1 MITPPP
7 LKPLLLGIILSLALP
22 ALAQSECLLPQLL
35 LETPELL
42 PVDRPVVRTIQ
53 QDQQGALWFGT
64 ENGAFVYDGSRVKT
78 VPLPDDLPLT
88 FIDYIGRWQE
98 QTLLFSRDHLVLL
111 QDDFQASSLAGITDP
126 DKRWTR
132 FDRGEQGPLLARLG
146 WRDMHL
152 HLRSQT
158 IADRN
163 ETYLF
168 REFSAQKLGNRL
180 YLTGQPFQAVNLD
193 SGELDVIS
201 PWSVISMTQF
211 AGQLILGLHST
222 VQQTLPGLLALY
234 EPGDAEPRLLPGF
247 DQPIASSTTNTLGVL
262 QMLVYQ
268 QQLHV
273 LYRTTEGLWLLV
285 LDSKLQPVVNQQL
298 GPYPMTAKLFQ
309 GPGQS
314 LWGISSNGELWQLC
328 QQQLISQ
335 QLYSNNDPE
344 NTSHFSA
351 FWDRQERLWVGLPD
365 GGLLTARQQPDFLQH
380 WHQHNSGLTSDKLRN
395 FHWFGE
401 QQLLVQTQDS
411 DLLLLDRASGA
422 LQGQLNPVADSGGW
436 RTPLVSSDQ
445 QLWLSGSHGVW
456 RQDKVGEWQQLDTSA
471 SFAMQE
477 HQQLIWVAQRPGI
490 RLFSRQGE
498 LLQQFSLPHTV
509 RAMQPFGDAML
520 VGLHERD
527 PALLLLQPDGEGY
540 RQTPI
545 ASSVQNPFAITPD
558 PQGGFWVGGWGSG
571 LVYLDADFQQQAQYR
586 TSEGLPSNL
595 IYGMAFDEQ
604 QRLWFSTD
612 RGLAVTQPCRDA
624 QQQPVAGCLNFLQ
637 VFDRSHGLSCG
648 AFDAESLY
656 RAPDH
661 SLYFGGICGM
671 VRVIPERYQPNPKP
685 PELYLSALYLDGQR
699 LAPQALQQP
708 DGALRLRPDAEIAL
722 QLAARQLA
730 PLAKVE
736 YRLNQG
742 RWLTADD
749 DLELRM
755 TGLQNG
761 RHQLEFRGYSP
772 TGLVSATPLQ
782 LDLYLPPPWWK
793 HPLAWLFYLLA
804 LLLTITLCWLWRQRA
819 LKAKARWLE
828 QEVARKTSEIQA
840 VNQRMERVIANQKHF
855 FAHVSHEFRTPL
867 TLIMA
872 PAQQLSRQLQGSS
885 QQLVLHIQH
894 SAERLNTLVEQ
905 LLTLARLDEDTDLP
919 LVACEVNQQTETT
932 LRLLKPLAAAK
943 QQQLEARLLPEPLWL
958 QMQPDSLPLI
968 ISNLVHNAIKYS
980 PEGTIIEL
988 IWSRQGEQC
997 CLQVRDQGPGIAAE
1011 HQHSIFAAFHRLVR
1025 ADIPGAGLGLHAVQL
1040 CCQRHGGSIRLNPE
1054 YRQGVEFELC
1064 LPIQPGLT
1072 APELSPD
1079 NTPPPGPALPSEAT
1093 DFCVPDAVMGQ
1104 RILLVEDE
1112 PEMAQYLL
1120 ALLQPNF
1127 EVQHASDG
1135 QQALQL
1141 LNELPDLVISDV
1153 MMPELDGVALCHQ
1166 LKQQESTRHIPVLL
1180 VSARS
1185 DPDSKQQGLLAQ
1197 ANDYIGKPFAP
1208 DELLCKVS
1216 NLLCTM
1222 QAQAQRVLQRIGLD
1236 EPLPVQES
1244 TDFSSRLLQAIEQ
1257 NLSDEQL
1264 SVEQLASQ
1272 FCMSGR
1278 HFSRKVQQECATSP
1292 GRLIHLVRLRHG
1304 RKQLQQSQL
1313 SISEI
1318 AFQCGMKPDYFSRQ
1332 FKKEFGEAP
1341 SALRG
1346 QGGTAAG

>member
-1 MITPPP
+1 MLVAMPT
-7 LKPLLLGIILSLALP
+7 LAH
-22 ALAQSECLLPQLL
+22 SECLLPQLL
-35 LETPELL
+35 LDTPELL
-42 PVDRPVVRTIQ
+42 PVDRPVVRSIQ

-88 FIDYIGRWQE
+88 FIDYIGRWQD
-98 QTLLFSRDHLVLL
+98 QTLLFARDHLVLL
-111 QDDFQASSLAGITDP
+111 QDDFQASTLAGITDTNR
-126 DKRWTR
+126 RWHR
-132 FDRGEQGPLLARLG
+132 FDLGEQGPLLAELD
-146 WRDMHL
+146 WRNRELQLQSHF
-152 HLRSQT
+152 
-158 IADRN
+158 IAKRN
-163 ETYLF
+163 ETYLY
-168 REFSAQKLGNRL
+168 RQHSAAKLDNRL
-180 YLTGQPFQAVNLD
+180 YLTGPSFQAVDLS
-193 SGELDVIS
+193 SGQRETIS
-201 PWSVISMTQF
+201 TWAVGSITQF
-211 AGQLILGLHST
+211 ANQLILGFNST
-222 VQQTLPGLLALY
+222 EQLTAPGLLALY
-234 EPGDAEPRLLPGF
+234 RPGDAEPRLLPGF
-247 DQPIASSTTNTLGVL
+247 DQPFASSATQSLGVQ
-262 QMLVYQ
+262 QMLVHQ
-268 QQLHV
+268 QHLHV
-273 LYRTTEGLWLLV
+273 LYLTTEGLWLLV
-285 LDSKLQPVVNQQL
+285 LDNSLQPILHQQL
-298 GPYPMTAKLFQ
+298 GTYPMSAKLFK
-309 GPGQS
+309 GPEQS
-314 LWGISSNGELWQLC
+314 LWGLSSNGELWQLC
-328 QQQLISQ
+328 QQQLVRQ
-335 QLYSNNDPE
+335 QLYQNNDPD
-344 NTSHFSA
+344 NRSFLSA
-351 FWDRQERLWVGLPD
+351 FWDQQNRLWVGLPD
-365 GGLLTARQQPDFLQH
+365 GGLQTARQQPDFLQH
-380 WHQHNSGLTSDKLRN
+380 WHQHNSGLSSDKLRN
-395 FHWFGE
+395 FHWFDE

-411 DLLLLDRASGA
+411 DLLLLDRASGQ
-422 LQGQLNPVADSGGW
+422 LQERLNPVANSGGW
-436 RTPLVSSDQ
+436 RTPLVTSDQ
-445 QLWLSGSHGVW
+445 QLWLVGSQGVW
-456 RQDKVGEWQQLDTSA
+456 RQHNTGQWQQLD
-471 SFAMQE
+471 AMPSYALLE
-477 HQQLIWVAQRPGI
+477 HQQHIWVSQRRGI
-490 RLFSRQGE
+490 RLFSMQGE
-498 LLQQFSLPHTV
+498 LQQQLPLPNSV
-509 RAMQPFGDAML
+509 RAMQPIGDAML
-520 VGLHERD
+520 LGMHKSE
-527 PALLLLQPDGEGY
+527 PALHVLQSDGDGY

-624 QQQPVAGCLNFLQ
+624 QQQPIAGCLDFLQ

-656 RAPDH
+656 RAPDN

-671 VRVIPERYQPNPKP
+671 VRVIPERYQPKPKP

-699 LAPQALQQP
+699 QAPQALQQQ

-730 PLAKVE
+730 PLAQVE

-742 RWLTADD
+742 RWLAADD
-749 DLELRM
+749 DLELRL
-755 TGLQNG
+755 TGLQDG

-772 TGLVSATPLQ
+772 TGLVSASPLQ
-782 LDLYLPPPWWK
+782 LELYLPPPWWK
-793 HPLAWLFYLLA
+793 HPLAWLFYLLM
-804 LLLTITLCWLWRQRA
+804 LLLTITLCWLWRQQA

-828 QEVARKTSEIQA
+828 QEVVRKTSEIQA
-840 VNQRMERVIANQKHF
+840 VNQQMERIIASQKHF

-885 QQLVLHIQH
+885 QQLVQHIQH
-894 SAERLNTLVEQ
+894 SAKRLNTLVEQ
-905 LLTLARLDEDTDLP
+905 LLTLARLDDDSELP
-919 LVACEVNQQTETT
+919 LVACEVNQQTEAT

-980 PEGTIIEL
+980 PEGTRIEL
-988 IWSRQGEQC
+988 IWSLQDGQC

-1054 YRQGVEFELC
+1054 YRQGAEFELC

-1079 NTPPPGPALPSEAT
+1079 SASQPGSALPIET
-1093 DFCVPDAVMGQ
+1093 NDFCVPDTIVGQ

-1120 ALLQPNF
+1120 ALLQPSF

-1236 EPLPVQES
+1236 EPLPVQDS

-1272 FCMSGR
+1272 FCMSSR

-1304 RKQLQQSQL
+1304 RKLLQQSQL

-1341 SALRG
+1341 SAFRG
-1346 QGGTAAG
+1346 QGGQRKT